1 MLIDRNQ
8 KHKLKKDLKWRMITL
23 LLSIP
28 FGLGFAVLFY
38 MLGLSIG
45 LQIFL
50 IVVCWGIV
58 YFLILLICWAIKKQI
73 VKRNL
78 NKPKKKDPFAD

>member
-8 KHKLKKDLKWRMITL
+8 KHKLKKDIKWRMITL

-28 FGLGFAVLFY
+28 FGAGFAVLFY
-38 MLGLSIG
+38 VVVLNIG

-50 IVVCWGIV
+50 TVLCWGAV
-58 YFLILLICWAIKKQI
+58 YLGILLIIWLIKKGI
-73 VKRNL
+73 AKRNL
-78 NKPKKKDPFAD
+78 NKPKKRDPFAD

>member
-1 MLIDRNQ
+1 MLINREE

-28 FGLGFAVLFY
+28 FGIGFAVLFY
-38 MLGLSIG
+38 WLRLNIG

-50 IVVCWGIV
+50 TVVCWGVV
-58 YFLILLICWAIKKQI
+58 YLGILLICWAIKKQI
-73 VKRNL
+73 TKRNL